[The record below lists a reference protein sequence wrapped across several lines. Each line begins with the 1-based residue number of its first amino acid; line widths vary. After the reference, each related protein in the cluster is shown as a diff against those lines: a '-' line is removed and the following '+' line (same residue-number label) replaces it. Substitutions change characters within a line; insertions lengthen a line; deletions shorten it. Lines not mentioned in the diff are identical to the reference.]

1 MMKTFSIKGNYFK
14 EKTFPGLNEYIAAL
28 GTNPRKGGR
37 MKAEY
42 EMIACNAIR
51 RELKRWKTEKPVIL
65 HYKFYEP
72 QKGQKRDYMNI
83 FSFADKVIEDALQ
96 KCGVIKDDDPRY
108 VKNTTREFFYTDGTP
123 RIEVSIEEID

>member
-72 QKGQKRDYMNI
+72 QKGQMNI

-108 VKNTTREFFYTDGTP
+108 VKNTTHEFFYTDGTP

>member
-51 RELKRWKTEKPVIL
+51 RELKRWKTEKPVTL
-65 HYKFYEP
+65 HYKFYE
-72 QKGQKRDYMNI
+72 R
-83 FSFADKVIEDALQ
+83 
-96 KCGVIKDDDPRY
+96 RR
-108 VKNTTREFFYTDGTP
+108 VKNET
-123 RIEVSIEEID
+123 I

>member
-72 QKGQKRDYMNI
+72 QSGQKRDYMNI
-83 FSFADKVIEDALQ
+83 FSFADNVIEDALQ
-96 KCGVIKDDDPRY
+96 KWGVIKDDDPRY
-108 VKNTTREFFYTDGTP
+108 VKNTTHEFFYTDGTP

>member
-1 MMKTFSIKGNYFK
+1 MKSVRDKRGVPEKIWKVILMMKTFSIKGNYFK

-51 RELKRWKTEKPVIL
+51 RGLNDGR
-65 HYKFYEP
+65 
-72 QKGQKRDYMNI
+72 
-83 FSFADKVIEDALQ
+83 
-96 KCGVIKDDDPRY
+96 PR
-108 VKNTTREFFYTDGTP
+108 NL
-123 RIEVSIEEID
+123 

>member
-1 MMKTFSIKGNYFK
+1 M
-14 EKTFPGLNEYIAAL
+14 
-28 GTNPRKGGR
+28 
-37 MKAEY
+37 
-42 EMIACNAIR
+42 
-51 RELKRWKTEKPVIL
+51 IL

-108 VKNTTREFFYTDGTP
+108 VKNTTHEFFYTDGTP

>member
-1 MMKTFSIKGNYFK
+1 MIKAFVIKGKYHK

-37 MKAEY
+37 MKVEY

-108 VKNTTREFFYTDGTP
+108 VKNTTHEFFYTDTTP
-123 RIEVSIEEID
+123 RIEVVIEEID